1 MKDGYRGDR
10 RALPQLIRGLVALTN
25 YYIDKHPL
33 SKGDELYDPS
43 RFSVP
48 RPKASSQEDSDTADG
63 TSVSSVESSVPSS
76 TASPTTKATPSQKK
90 VRNRVT
96 E

>member
-10 RALPQLIRGLVALTN
+10 RALPQLIRGLVVLTN
-25 YYIDKHPL
+25 YYIDQHSL
-33 SKGDELYDPS
+33 SKGDELLDPP
-43 RFSVP
+43 RFLVP

-76 TASPTTKATPSQKK
+76 TASPTTKTIPSQKK
-90 VRNRVT
+90 VRN
-96 E
+96 

>member
-1 MKDGYRGDR
+1 MRDGYRVDR
-10 RALPQLIRGLVALTN
+10 RALSQLIRGLVALTN

-33 SKGDELYDPS
+33 RKGDELYDPP

-48 RPKASSQEDSDTADG
+48 RPKTSSQEDSDTADG
-63 TSVSSVESSVPSS
+63 TSVSSAESSVPSS
-76 TASPTTKATPSQKK
+76 TASPTTKATTSQKK

-96 E
+96 

>member
-33 SKGDELYDPS
+33 RKGDELYDPP

-76 TASPTTKATPSQKK
+76 TASPTTKTTPSQKR

-96 E
+96 